1 MFDFSAFFAQ
11 YGNLFLQG
19 TVDTLIMTCVATILA
34 YVIGIPLGILL
45 VVTSPNGLRPNRI
58 VSTIVGWIVNIGRS
72 VPFIILLVALIPFTR
87 FIVGTSL
94 GVPGAVVPLVVT
106 AAPFA
111 ARMVEQSLEE
121 TDSGL
126 VEAAQSFGA
135 STWQI
140 VWKVYLKE
148 TLPSLVRGAA
158 ITFVTLFGY
167 SAMAGTVGAGGLGDI
182 AIRYGYQ
189 RFQTDVMIFAVLLC
203 VVLVIVFQAIGDATA
218 RKIDQAPQ
226 VTCKSSW
233 RRPAKTRIIKRS
245 RILWEAASSFCEI
258 YSWAQ
263 PSSCDRPTLIP
274 LFAW

>member
-19 TVDTLIMTCVATILA
+19 TIDTLVMTCVATILA

-45 VVTSPNGLRPNRI
+45 VVTSPNGLRPNRV
-58 VSTIVGWIVNIGRS
+58 VSTIVGWIVNNGRS

-189 RFQTDVMIFAVLLC
+189 RFQTDVMIFAVRLC
-203 VVLVIVFQAIGDATA
+203 VVLVIVFQAIGDVTA
-218 RKIDQAPQ
+218 RKID
-226 VTCKSSW
+226 K
-233 RRPAKTRIIKRS
+233 RRR
-245 RILWEAASSFCEI
+245 
-258 YSWAQ
+258 
-263 PSSCDRPTLIP
+263 
-274 LFAW
+274 

>member
-19 TVDTLIMTCVATILA
+19 TIDTLVMTCVATILA

-45 VVTSPNGLRPNRI
+45 VVTSPNGLRPNRV

-182 AIRYGYQ
+182 AIRYGYYRWQ
-189 RFQTDVMIFAVLLC
+189 GDVMWVTVILL
-203 VVLVIVFQAIGDATA
+203 VALVQILQGIGMLFSKKLDH
-218 RKIDQAPQ
+218 
-226 VTCKSSW
+226 
-233 RRPAKTRIIKRS
+233 RRH
-245 RILWEAASSFCEI
+245 
-258 YSWAQ
+258 
-263 PSSCDRPTLIP
+263 
-274 LFAW
+274 

>member
-58 VSTIVGWIVNIGRS
+58 ISTIVGWIVNIGRS

-203 VVLVIVFQAIGDATA
+203 VVLVIVFQAIGDVTA
-218 RKIDQAPQ
+218 RKID
-226 VTCKSSW
+226 K
-233 RRPAKTRIIKRS
+233 RRR
-245 RILWEAASSFCEI
+245 
-258 YSWAQ
+258 
-263 PSSCDRPTLIP
+263 
-274 LFAW
+274 

>member
-182 AIRYGYQ
+182 AIRYGCQ

-203 VVLVIVFQAIGDATA
+203 VVLVIVFQAIGDVTA
-218 RKIDQAPQ
+218 RKID
-226 VTCKSSW
+226 K
-233 RRPAKTRIIKRS
+233 RRR
-245 RILWEAASSFCEI
+245 
-258 YSWAQ
+258 
-263 PSSCDRPTLIP
+263 
-274 LFAW
+274 

>member
-203 VVLVIVFQAIGDATA
+203 VVLVIVFQAIGEVTA
-218 RKIDQAPQ
+218 RKID
-226 VTCKSSW
+226 K
-233 RRPAKTRIIKRS
+233 RRR
-245 RILWEAASSFCEI
+245 
-258 YSWAQ
+258 
-263 PSSCDRPTLIP
+263 
-274 LFAW
+274 

>member
-203 VVLVIVFQAIGDATA
+203 VVLVIAFQAIGDVTA
-218 RKIDQAPQ
+218 RKID
-226 VTCKSSW
+226 K
-233 RRPAKTRIIKRS
+233 RRR
-245 RILWEAASSFCEI
+245 
-258 YSWAQ
+258 
-263 PSSCDRPTLIP
+263 
-274 LFAW
+274 

>member
-19 TVDTLIMTCVATILA
+19 TIDTLVMTCVATILA

-45 VVTSPNGLRPNRI
+45 VVTSPNGLRPNRV

-203 VVLVIVFQAIGDATA
+203 VVLVIVFQAIGDVTA
-218 RKIDQAPQ
+218 RKIDKRRRLIAP
-226 VTCKSSW
+226 
-233 RRPAKTRIIKRS
+233 RNIKRS
-245 RILWEAASSFCEI
+245 RFPREAAS
-258 YSWAQ
+258 
-263 PSSCDRPTLIP
+263 
-274 LFAW
+274 LFMGM

>member
-19 TVDTLIMTCVATILA
+19 TIDTLIMTCVATILA

-45 VVTSPNGLRPNRI
+45 VVTSPNGLRPNRVI
-58 VSTIVGWIVNIGRS
+58 STIVGWIVNIGRS

-148 TLPSLVRGAA
+148 TLPSLVRGTA

-203 VVLVIVFQAIGDATA
+203 VVLVIVFQAVGDVTA
-218 RKIDQAPQ
+218 RKID
-226 VTCKSSW
+226 K
-233 RRPAKTRIIKRS
+233 RRR
-245 RILWEAASSFCEI
+245 
-258 YSWAQ
+258 
-263 PSSCDRPTLIP
+263 
-274 LFAW
+274 

>member
-140 VWKVYLKE
+140 VWKGYLKE

-203 VVLVIVFQAIGDATA
+203 VVLVIVFQANGDVNAS
-218 RKIDQAPQ
+218 KIE
-226 VTCKSSW
+226 KH
-233 RRPAKTRIIKRS
+233 RR
-245 RILWEAASSFCEI
+245 
-258 YSWAQ
+258 
-263 PSSCDRPTLIP
+263 
-274 LFAW
+274 

>member
-11 YGNLFLQG
+11 YGNLFLHG
-19 TVDTLIMTCVATILA
+19 TDDTLIMTCVATILA

-203 VVLVIVFQAIGDATA
+203 VVLVIVFQAIGDVTA
-218 RKIDQAPQ
+218 RKID
-226 VTCKSSW
+226 K
-233 RRPAKTRIIKRS
+233 RRR
-245 RILWEAASSFCEI
+245 
-258 YSWAQ
+258 
-263 PSSCDRPTLIP
+263 
-274 LFAW
+274 

>member
-19 TVDTLIMTCVATILA
+19 TIDTLIMTCVATILA

-58 VSTIVGWIVNIGRS
+58 ISTIVGWIVNIGRS

-203 VVLVIVFQAIGDATA
+203 VVLVIVFQAIGDVTA
-218 RKIDQAPQ
+218 RKID
-226 VTCKSSW
+226 K
-233 RRPAKTRIIKRS
+233 RRR
-245 RILWEAASSFCEI
+245 
-258 YSWAQ
+258 
-263 PSSCDRPTLIP
+263 
-274 LFAW
+274 

>member
-1 MFDFSAFFAQ
+1 
-11 YGNLFLQG
+11 
-19 TVDTLIMTCVATILA
+19 MTCVATILA

-203 VVLVIVFQAIGDATA
+203 VVLVIVFQAIGDVTA
-218 RKIDQAPQ
+218 RKID
-226 VTCKSSW
+226 K
-233 RRPAKTRIIKRS
+233 RRR
-245 RILWEAASSFCEI
+245 
-258 YSWAQ
+258 
-263 PSSCDRPTLIP
+263 
-274 LFAW
+274 

>member
-94 GVPGAVVPLVVT
+94 GVPGAVGPLVVT
-106 AAPFA
+106 AGPFA

-203 VVLVIVFQAIGDATA
+203 VVLVIVFQAIGDVTA
-218 RKIDQAPQ
+218 RKID
-226 VTCKSSW
+226 K
-233 RRPAKTRIIKRS
+233 RRR
-245 RILWEAASSFCEI
+245 
-258 YSWAQ
+258 
-263 PSSCDRPTLIP
+263 
-274 LFAW
+274 

>member
-45 VVTSPNGLRPNRI
+45 VVTSPNGLRPNRVI
-58 VSTIVGWIVNIGRS
+58 STIVGWIVNIGRS

-189 RFQTDVMIFAVLLC
+189 RFQTDVMVFAVLLC
-203 VVLVIVFQAIGDATA
+203 VVLVIVFQAIGDVTA
-218 RKIDQAPQ
+218 RKID
-226 VTCKSSW
+226 K
-233 RRPAKTRIIKRS
+233 RRR
-245 RILWEAASSFCEI
+245 
-258 YSWAQ
+258 
-263 PSSCDRPTLIP
+263 
-274 LFAW
+274 

>member
-11 YGNLFLQG
+11 YGNLFFQG

-121 TDSGL
+121 TDGGL

-167 SAMAGTVGAGGLGDI
+167 SAKAGTVGAGGLGDI

-203 VVLVIVFQAIGDATA
+203 VVLVIVFQAIGDVTA
-218 RKIDQAPQ
+218 RKID
-226 VTCKSSW
+226 K
-233 RRPAKTRIIKRS
+233 RRR
-245 RILWEAASSFCEI
+245 
-258 YSWAQ
+258 
-263 PSSCDRPTLIP
+263 
-274 LFAW
+274 

>member
-1 MFDFSAFFAQ
+1 M
-11 YGNLFLQG
+11 QG
-19 TVDTLIMTCVATILA
+19 TIDTLVMTCVATILA

-45 VVTSPNGLRPNRI
+45 VVTSPNGLRPNRV

-182 AIRYGYQ
+182 AIRDGYQ
-189 RFQTDVMIFAVLLC
+189 RVQTDVMIFAVLLC
-203 VVLVIVFQAIGDATA
+203 VVLVIVFQSIGDVTA
-218 RKIDQAPQ
+218 RKID
-226 VTCKSSW
+226 K
-233 RRPAKTRIIKRS
+233 RRR
-245 RILWEAASSFCEI
+245 
-258 YSWAQ
+258 
-263 PSSCDRPTLIP
+263 
-274 LFAW
+274 

>member
-1 MFDFSAFFAQ
+1 MRGHHLGVRHRHPPWHPAGGDHPNKVVNQ
-11 YGNLFLQG
+11 
-19 TVDTLIMTCVATILA
+19 IL
-34 YVIGIPLGILL
+34 
-45 VVTSPNGLRPNRI
+45 
-58 VSTIVGWIVNIGRS
+58 GWIVNIGRS

-203 VVLVIVFQAIGDATA
+203 VVLVIVFQAIGDVTA
-218 RKIDQAPQ
+218 RKID
-226 VTCKSSW
+226 K
-233 RRPAKTRIIKRS
+233 RRR
-245 RILWEAASSFCEI
+245 
-258 YSWAQ
+258 
-263 PSSCDRPTLIP
+263 
-274 LFAW
+274 

>member
-203 VVLVIVFQAIGDATA
+203 VVLVIVFQAIGDVIA
-218 RKIDQAPQ
+218 RKID
-226 VTCKSSW
+226 K
-233 RRPAKTRIIKRS
+233 RRR
-245 RILWEAASSFCEI
+245 
-258 YSWAQ
+258 
-263 PSSCDRPTLIP
+263 
-274 LFAW
+274 

>member
-19 TVDTLIMTCVATILA
+19 TIDTLIMTCVATILA

-203 VVLVIVFQAIGDATA
+203 VVLVIVFQAIGDVTA
-218 RKIDQAPQ
+218 RKID
-226 VTCKSSW
+226 K
-233 RRPAKTRIIKRS
+233 RRR
-245 RILWEAASSFCEI
+245 
-258 YSWAQ
+258 
-263 PSSCDRPTLIP
+263 
-274 LFAW
+274 

>member
-1 MFDFSAFFAQ
+1 MFDFSTFFAQ

-19 TVDTLIMTCVATILA
+19 TIDTLVMTCVATILA

-72 VPFIILLVALIPFTR
+72 VPFIILLVAFIPFTR

-203 VVLVIVFQAIGDATA
+203 VVLVIVFQAIGDVTA
-218 RKIDQAPQ
+218 RKID
-226 VTCKSSW
+226 K
-233 RRPAKTRIIKRS
+233 RRR
-245 RILWEAASSFCEI
+245 
-258 YSWAQ
+258 
-263 PSSCDRPTLIP
+263 
-274 LFAW
+274 

>member
-1 MFDFSAFFAQ
+1 MFDFSAFFVQ

-19 TVDTLIMTCVATILA
+19 TIDTLVMTCVATILA

-203 VVLVIVFQAIGDATA
+203 VVLVIVFQAIGDVTA
-218 RKIDQAPQ
+218 RKID
-226 VTCKSSW
+226 K
-233 RRPAKTRIIKRS
+233 RRR
-245 RILWEAASSFCEI
+245 
-258 YSWAQ
+258 
-263 PSSCDRPTLIP
+263 
-274 LFAW
+274 

>member
-148 TLPSLVRGAA
+148 TLPSLVRCAA

-203 VVLVIVFQAIGDATA
+203 VVLVIVFQAIGDVTA
-218 RKIDQAPQ
+218 RKID
-226 VTCKSSW
+226 K
-233 RRPAKTRIIKRS
+233 RRR
-245 RILWEAASSFCEI
+245 
-258 YSWAQ
+258 
-263 PSSCDRPTLIP
+263 
-274 LFAW
+274 

>member
-11 YGNLFLQG
+11 YGNLFLHG

-203 VVLVIVFQAIGDATA
+203 VVLVIVFQAIGDVTA
-218 RKIDQAPQ
+218 RKID
-226 VTCKSSW
+226 K
-233 RRPAKTRIIKRS
+233 RRR
-245 RILWEAASSFCEI
+245 
-258 YSWAQ
+258 
-263 PSSCDRPTLIP
+263 
-274 LFAW
+274 

>member
-45 VVTSPNGLRPNRI
+45 VVTSTNGLRPNRI

-203 VVLVIVFQAIGDATA
+203 VVLVIVFQAIGDVTA
-218 RKIDQAPQ
+218 RKID
-226 VTCKSSW
+226 K
-233 RRPAKTRIIKRS
+233 RRR
-245 RILWEAASSFCEI
+245 
-258 YSWAQ
+258 
-263 PSSCDRPTLIP
+263 
-274 LFAW
+274 

>member
-34 YVIGIPLGILL
+34 YAIGIPLGILL

-203 VVLVIVFQAIGDATA
+203 VVLVIVFQAIGDVTA
-218 RKIDQAPQ
+218 RKID
-226 VTCKSSW
+226 K
-233 RRPAKTRIIKRS
+233 RRR
-245 RILWEAASSFCEI
+245 
-258 YSWAQ
+258 
-263 PSSCDRPTLIP
+263 
-274 LFAW
+274 

>member
-58 VSTIVGWIVNIGRS
+58 VSTVVGWIVNIGRS

-189 RFQTDVMIFAVLLC
+189 RFQTDVMIFAVLVC
-203 VVLVIVFQAIGDATA
+203 VVLVIVFQAIGDVTA
-218 RKIDQAPQ
+218 RKID
-226 VTCKSSW
+226 K
-233 RRPAKTRIIKRS
+233 RRR
-245 RILWEAASSFCEI
+245 
-258 YSWAQ
+258 
-263 PSSCDRPTLIP
+263 
-274 LFAW
+274 

>member
-19 TVDTLIMTCVATILA
+19 TIDTLVMTCVATILA
-34 YVIGIPLGILL
+34 YIIGIPLGILL
-45 VVTSPNGLRPNRI
+45 VVTSPNGLRPNRV

-203 VVLVIVFQAIGDATA
+203 VVLVIVFQAIGDVTA
-218 RKIDQAPQ
+218 RKID
-226 VTCKSSW
+226 K
-233 RRPAKTRIIKRS
+233 RRR
-245 RILWEAASSFCEI
+245 
-258 YSWAQ
+258 
-263 PSSCDRPTLIP
+263 
-274 LFAW
+274 

>member
-11 YGNLFLQG
+11 YGNLFFQG

-203 VVLVIVFQAIGDATA
+203 IVLVIVFQAIGDVTA
-218 RKIDQAPQ
+218 RKID
-226 VTCKSSW
+226 K
-233 RRPAKTRIIKRS
+233 RRR
-245 RILWEAASSFCEI
+245 
-258 YSWAQ
+258 
-263 PSSCDRPTLIP
+263 
-274 LFAW
+274 